1 MNTSKKAASFENIA
15 SAITNKGDSEN
26 KKNKQT
32 KNNNN
37 NNNNNIRVHPTGF
50 TTMTLWFTNADRSS
64 MTRRDDSAGVNW
76 LKIIHTGQH
85 RKMAFLYSNS

>member
-32 KNNNN
+32 K

>member
-32 KNNNN
+32 KNN

-85 RKMAFLYSNS
+85 RKMAFLHSNS

>member
-1 MNTSKKAASFENIA
+1 MNTCKKVAFFENIA

-26 KKNKQT
+26 KNKQTNKQT
-32 KNNNN
+32 K

-50 TTMTLWFTNADRSS
+50 KTMTLWFTNADRSS

-76 LKIIHTGQH
+76 LQIIHTGQH
-85 RKMAFLYSNS
+85 RKMAFLHSNS

>member
-37 NNNNNIRVHPTGF
+37 NNNIRVHPTGF

-64 MTRRDDSAGVNW
+64 MTRSDDSAGVNW

-85 RKMAFLYSNS
+85 RKMAFLHSNS